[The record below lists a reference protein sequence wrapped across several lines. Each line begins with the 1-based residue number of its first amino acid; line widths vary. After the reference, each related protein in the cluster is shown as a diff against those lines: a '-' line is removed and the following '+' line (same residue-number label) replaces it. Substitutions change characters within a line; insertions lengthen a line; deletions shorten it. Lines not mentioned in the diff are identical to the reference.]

1 MAHFHLLLYS
11 PTPPLRL
18 FRVARHSVGDGGDWT
33 LDFSGEGDNYKNN
46 FYSTEHVLKEIGG
59 GIKLGAK
66 TTTSGASCRL

>member
-1 MAHFHLLLYS
+1 M
-11 PTPPLRL
+11 
-18 FRVARHSVGDGGDWT
+18 
-33 LDFSGEGDNYKNN
+33 DFSGEGDNYKNN

>member
-1 MAHFHLLLYS
+1 MA
-11 PTPPLRL
+11 RC
-18 FRVARHSVGDGGDWT
+18 SVGDGGDWT